1 MKKRLIF
8 LLSVLLSALTATWAQ
23 TETTYSP
30 TLDVNFRTASGNTA
44 WNSGFPKNAADDGN
58 TDFELTYTAG
68 LFALQKYTVPD
79 IQNATKLVLT
89 LTAGSKSGVDAVRV
103 WSLANTTWTASSGVD
118 DIVTAVTAT
127 TGIEP
132 RATEGTANTPLV
144 TGSKVANSNP
154 VQATFTIQGTALATI
169 KANATAD
176 GTFTLLLT
184 NNDLTNSNNKRSYLS
199 ANTANAET
207 NRPTLVA
214 TTTAPAPKTAK
225 IVGTGIEY
233 ETLLEAF
240 NAAVSAGTDAEIEV
254 SGDQVLTDRLT
265 LNKAITITITPTKA
279 ITIKGLPGKIWFL
292 ANVNDAVLN
301 VGGDYAIT
309 LNGENKS
316 YTGGDVAK
324 YENNSTISLKNV
336 VFKDF
341 DLNNAGHLVGSKANE
356 GQMILENVTFNNCVN
371 PASAYINKLRVT
383 NDRLV
388 LKGYLN
394 QENCSGTTIYA
405 AAETKSSGTT
415 GRIKIDDSNFTA
427 NKTIT
432 INFAG
437 ATYSE
442 GVVVVIG
449 TSADNA
455 AKFQL
460 TDNEWTLE
468 RKSNGDLVMAK
479 PVVPTAQIGTTGY
492 ADLAAA
498 LAAAQDGDNIELLA
512 DQEISSRVN
521 IKNISLTIS
530 GNYTISRASGY
541 TNGLLFLTQKAD
553 DGYTTALTLDGV
565 TLDGGST
572 AYALI
577 EASNSAT
584 TTLKDVIVKNTTNTA
599 NAVVVNKGGG
609 RLVLNGVTFTN
620 CSGAKGIVFDGQN
633 VTLQGQNTIPSI
645 YVEKQL
651 VLNAA
656 GATVTAPI
664 QLLTD
669 DTRKY
674 GQIVKGDA
682 QQFTSESFRLSQ
694 QGDYVYAM
702 MLPVDASYE
711 HPALLHTDADITRV
725 KSMLTEEPFKS
736 AYSAL
741 EAASSGVKAGAVEWL
756 KRMDKTNWE
765 STYSDYAN
773 FSRLVT
779 DAKLAYYLALR
790 YQLKGSTAAAT
801 AAVNILNDW
810 AQNCKGFLRLE
821 GYTNEIPDP
830 NEYLMLIQAYQMANA
845 AELLT
850 GYNGWAATDQTT
862 FKNWMRQTF
871 ADVAYL
877 FLSTR
882 EDQHYWLNWD
892 LAALNALVSVGVLCD
907 DQALVDYAL
916 GYINNGA
923 GTGNKANAIV
933 ATHNDTD
940 SGETLAQC
948 QESGRDQGHATL
960 DVTLMG
966 VLCQMA
972 ENANI
977 GTNLWTEYKALEMAE
992 YIGKYNLK
1000 NDASEFAYN
1009 NVPFS
1014 AYSNG
1019 EVDHTTISSEARG
1032 TVRPSWE
1039 LFLAYAKK
1047 NDKAAR
1053 YTQMWAEQART
1064 NNAGGETT
1072 SAQNDELGFG
1082 TLMFYNAGEAKDYSY
1097 TLSVS
1102 DAGAATLILPFDAT
1116 IPVGVEVYTLN
1127 YTDGA
1132 SAVQATEVTTTL
1144 PANTPV
1150 LVIADKGNYDFAGAS
1165 IWQKAATMTSD
1176 ALTGVYQKTVVPS
1189 GSYILTKKDDVVAFR
1204 KADGSTNTV
1213 EANRAYLTAT
1223 GASAPMLN
1231 ISFGGGTTGIGN
1243 VSNLMEEG
1251 RGEYYNLNGQRVA
1264 QPNKGLY
1271 IVNGKKI
1278 VIK

>member
-8 LLSVLLSALTATWAQ
+8 MLSVLLSALSATWAQ

-30 TLDVNFRTASGNTA
+30 VLDVNFRTADGNTA
-44 WNSGFPKNAADDGN
+44 WNSGYPKNAADEGV
-58 TDFELTYTAG
+58 TDMQLKSNAG
-68 LFALQKYTVPD
+68 QFALQKYTVTD
-79 IQNATKLVLT
+79 LQYATKLVLT
-89 LTAGSKSGVDAVRV
+89 LTVGGWSGVDAVRV
-103 WSLANTTWTASSGVD
+103 WSLPVNDWTASSGID
-118 DIVTAVTAT
+118 DIYPKVKEVL
-127 TGIEP
+127 GVDM
-132 RATEGTANTPLV
+132 RSTEGTPNSPLV
-144 TGSKVANSNP
+144 TGVKVANSSP
-154 VQATFTIQGTALATI
+154 AKATFTITGTALATI
-169 KANATAD
+169 KANATSD

-184 NNDLTNSNNKRSYLS
+184 NNDLLSSSNQRSYLS
-199 ANTANAET
+199 NNSSNDEA

-214 TTTAPAPKTAK
+214 TTTAPAAKTAK

-240 NAAVSAGTDAEIEV
+240 NAAVNAGTDAEIEV

-279 ITIKGLPGKIWFL
+279 ITIKGQPGKIWFL
-292 ANVNDAVLN
+292 ANTNNAVLN
-301 VGGDYAIT
+301 VGGDYTIT

-324 YENNSTISLKNV
+324 YESNSTISLKNV

-394 QENCSGTTIYA
+394 QTGCTGTTIYA

-415 GRIKIDDSNFTA
+415 GRIKIDDANFTA
-427 NKTIT
+427 NETIT

-455 AKFQL
+455 TKFAL
-460 TDNEWTLE
+460 TDEDWTLE
-468 RKSNGDLVMAK
+468 RKSNGDLIMAK
-479 PVVPTAQIGTTGY
+479 PVTPTAKIGDTNY
-492 ADLAAA
+492 VDLTAA
-498 LAAAQDGDNIELLA
+498 LAAAQDGDNIELLG
-512 DQEISSRVN
+512 DQEITSRVN
-521 IKNISLTIS
+521 IKNISLAIS
-530 GNYTISRASGY
+530 GNYTISRASSY

-572 AYALI
+572 AHALI
-577 EASNSAT
+577 EASNYAA
-584 TTLKDVIVKNTTNTA
+584 TTLKDVTVQNTTNTA
-599 NAVVVNKGGG
+599 NAVIVNKGGG

-620 CSGAKGIVFDGQN
+620 CSGAKGIVFDGN
-633 VTLQGQNTIPSI
+633 SVTLLGENTIPSI

-656 GATVTAPI
+656 GATATTPI

-682 QQFTSESFRLSQ
+682 SQFTSSAFRLSQ
-694 QGDYVYAM
+694 QGNYVYAM
-702 MLPVDASYE
+702 MLPVAASYE
-711 HPALLHTDADITRV
+711 HPALLHTDADIARV
-725 KSMLTEEPFKS
+725 KGMLTEEPFKS

-741 EAASSGVKAGAVEWL
+741 EAASGGVKTGAVEWL

-790 YQLKGSTAAAT
+790 YQLKGLTAAAT

-810 AQNCKGFLRLE
+810 ATNCKGFLRLE
-821 GYTNEIPDP
+821 GYANEIPDP

-850 GYNGWAATDQTT
+850 NYNGWAAADQTT

-907 DQALVDYAL
+907 DKALIDYAL
-916 GYINNGA
+916 DYINNGA
-923 GTGNKANAIV
+923 GTGNKDNAIV

-940 SGETLAQC
+940 SDETLAQC

-1000 NDASEFAYN
+1000 NSTDAFCYD
-1009 NVPFS
+1009 NVPFTE
-1014 AYSNG
+1014 YSNG
-1019 EVDHTTISSEARG
+1019 EVTHTAISSDARG

-1039 LFLAYAKK
+1039 LFYAYAK
-1047 NDKAAR
+1047 NNGKAAR
-1053 YTQMWAEQART
+1053 YSQMWAEQARN

-1072 SAQNDELGFG
+1072 STQNDELGFG
-1082 TLMFYNAGEAKDYSY
+1082 TLMFYDAGDATDYSY

-1127 YTDGA
+1127 YTAGA
-1132 SAVQATEVTTTL
+1132 SAAQATEVTTTL

-1150 LVIADKGNYDFAGAS
+1150 LVIADEGNYTFTGAS
-1165 IWQKAATMTSD
+1165 IWQQAATMTSD

-1189 GSYILTKKDDVVAFR
+1189 GSYILTKKDDKVGFR

-1223 GASAPMLN
+1223 GASAPMLSIN
-1231 ISFGGGTTGIGN
+1231 FGGGTTGISQIESGELRIEN
-1243 VSNLMEEG
+1243 V
-1251 RGEYYNLNGQRVA
+1251 YNLNGQRVA

-1271 IVNGKKI
+1271 IVNGKKV